1 MTYSTLYIARMSEKE
16 PSTAAQRRHLFPR
29 WPSDRVV
36 WGLLLGGL
44 VVAAAAGL
52 DPVYGLLPGALAGAV
67 QHMVGHAAAWR
78 RQGVERAFIME
89 SSAISFYVV
98 VVLLA
103 IAAVADVAGLV
114 RIEIYW
120 LAIGAMY
127 VDTIVR
133 SIREHRYV

>member
-1 MTYSTLYIARMSEKE
+1 MSETE

-36 WGLLLGGL
+36 WGLLIIGL
-44 VVAAAAGL
+44 AVAMVTGAEPA
-52 DPVYGLLPGALAGAV
+52 YGLIPGALAGGV
-67 QHMVGHAAAWR
+67 QHVSGHASAWR
-78 RQGVERAFIME
+78 RGGVERAFVME

-103 IAAVADVAGLV
+103 MAAVLQVAGV
-114 RIEIYW
+114 MDIGIHW
-120 LAIGAMY
+120 LAIGALY

-133 SIREHRYV
+133 SVREHRYV